1 MVASPGAPVKR
12 CPGCSARFQ
21 GAEWSCPACGW
32 APEVLD
38 GVPAF
43 APELSRDGYEAAFF
57 APLAEAEPGHFW
69 FEVRNRLVVD
79 ALRRH
84 FAGTERFLEVGCG
97 TGFVLAGVRRAF
109 PGWALTGTDLFPEG
123 LRFARRRVPEA
134 ALFQMDARRIPFEA
148 EFDVAGA
155 FDVLEHVE
163 EDEAV
168 LAEMRRAVRPGGG
181 ILVTVPQH
189 PRLWGPMDDLARH
202 RRRYT
207 RAELVAKVER
217 AGFRVERVTSF
228 VSLLLPLMAA
238 SRLLRPRRRVEAD
251 PMAELRIA
259 PAANR
264 VLALVLDAER
274 RLIERGLSFP
284 AGGSLLLAAR
294 RPRTAP

>member
-1 MVASPGAPVKR
+1 MKR
-12 CPGCSARFQ
+12 CLRCSARFG
-21 GAEWSCPACGW
+21 GAAWSCPACGW
-32 APEVLD
+32 APEAL
-38 GVPAF
+38 GGMPAF

-69 FEVRNRLVVD
+69 FEARNRLIVW

-84 FAGTERFLEVGCG
+84 FPRAGRFLEVGCG
-97 TGFVLAGVRRAF
+97 TGFVLAGVRAAF
-109 PGWALTGTDLFPEG
+109 PAWELAGSDLFPEG
-123 LRFARRRVPEA
+123 LEFARQRVPGA
-134 ALFQMDARRIPFEA
+134 ALFQMDARRIPFDA

-207 RAELVAKVER
+207 RAELTGKVER
-217 AGFRVERVTSF
+217 AGLRVERVTSF
-228 VSLLLPLMAA
+228 VSLLLPVMAA

-251 PMAELRIA
+251 PMAELHVA
-259 PAANR
+259 PALNR
-264 VLALVLDAER
+264 ALTRVLDAER
-274 RLIERGLSFP
+274 ALVERGVSFP

-294 RPRTAP
+294 RPPAA

>member
-1 MVASPGAPVKR
+1 MKR
-12 CPGCSARFQ
+12 CLRCASRFG

-32 APEVLD
+32 TADRLG

-57 APLAEAEPGHFW
+57 APLAAAEPGHFW
-69 FEVRNRLVVD
+69 FEARNRLIVA

-84 FAGTERFLEVGCG
+84 FAAAERFLEVGCG
-97 TGFVLAGVRRAF
+97 TGFVLAGVGRAF
-109 PGWALTGTDLFPEG
+109 PGWALSGSDLFPEG
-123 LRFARRRVPEA
+123 LEFARRRVPGAE
-134 ALFQMDARRIPFEA
+134 LFQMDARRIPFDA

-155 FDVLEHVE
+155 FDVLEHVD
-163 EDEAV
+163 EDGAV

-181 ILVTVPQH
+181 ILLTVPQH

-207 RAELVAKVER
+207 RAELVKKVER
-217 AGFRVERVTSF
+217 AGLRVERVTSF
-228 VSLLLPLMAA
+228 VSLLLPLMAG
-238 SRLLRPRRRVEAD
+238 SRLLRTRRRVEAD
-251 PMAELRIA
+251 PMAELRTS

-264 VLALVLDAER
+264 VLGRVLDVER
-274 RLIERGLSFP
+274 ALIERGVSLP

-294 RPRTAP
+294 RPHTAA

>member
-1 MVASPGAPVKR
+1 MKR
-12 CPGCSARFQ
+12 CLRCSTRFG
-21 GAEWSCPACGW
+21 GAEWDCPACGW
-32 APEVLD
+32 TADTLD

-69 FEVRNRLVVD
+69 FEARNRLIAG

-84 FAGTERFLEVGCG
+84 FPAAERFLEVGCG
-97 TGFVLAGVRRAF
+97 TGFVLAGVGRAF
-109 PGWALTGTDLFPEG
+109 PGWSLTGSDLFPEG
-123 LRFARRRVPEA
+123 LAFARRRVPRA

-168 LAEMRRAVRPGGG
+168 LAELRRSVRPGGG
-181 ILVTVPQH
+181 ILLTVPQH

-207 RAELVAKVER
+207 RAELVKKVER

-228 VSLLLPLMAA
+228 VSLLLPLMAG

-251 PMAELRIA
+251 PMAELRVH

-264 VLALVLDAER
+264 VLGLVLDAER
-274 RLIERGLSFP
+274 RLIERGFSLP

-294 RPRTAP
+294 RPPAAA